1 MKHAKKFASLLLALV
16 MALALT
22 VPAFGADETYTI
34 TINDTTE
41 GHTFTAYQIFAGDL
55 SDSTL
60 SNIVWG
66 SGVNTA
72 KEGFPFANTTAAAKA
87 KSLTTTSDAE
97 AFAEAIAP
105 YLGTA
110 AGNATVAKNA
120 TTCEISGLE
129 AGYYLVKNT
138 AVPAE
143 DGVYTYYLM
152 KIVKSITIAP
162 KADVPKVTKKVQDT
176 NDSTGETSGWK
187 DSADYDIGD
196 SVPFQ
201 LTATLADNVS
211 VYDTYKVVFHDTL
224 SKGLTYNGDAKVYI
238 GSTETNG
245 FTVTST
251 VNADGTTTLTVSC
264 DDVKDQGAGNSSVI
278 TVEYTAKLNESAT
291 VGSAGNTNKVKLEYS
306 NNPNNSGTGN
316 NETGNTPEDTVV
328 VFTYKT
334 IINKVDGEKA
344 ALTGAAFKLEK
355 KIKGEAGTEDTWT
368 PVKEF
373 TVDKANPLSSFEFSG
388 LDDGIY
394 KLTETVTPAGYNT
407 IDPIEFTIS
416 AEHAT
421 ESAAPTLTSLS
432 GNATV
437 GEIIFTPNT
446 TAGSLTADVVNQAG
460 TVLPETGGMGT
471 TLFYILGSVLVL
483 GAGVLLVVKKRMGAD
498 K

>member
-16 MALALT
+16 MVFALT

-110 AGNATVAKNA
+110 AGNATVSKNA

-162 KADVPKVTKKVQDT
+162 KADVPEVTKKVQDT

-264 DDVKDQGAGNSSVI
+264 DDVKAQGAGNSSVI
-278 TVEYTAKLNESAT
+278 TV
-291 VGSAGNTNKVKLEYS
+291 
-306 NNPNNSGTGN
+306 
-316 NETGNTPEDTVV
+316 
-328 VFTYKT
+328 
-334 IINKVDGEKA
+334 
-344 ALTGAAFKLEK
+344 
-355 KIKGEAGTEDTWT
+355 
-368 PVKEF
+368 
-373 TVDKANPLSSFEFSG
+373 
-388 LDDGIY
+388 
-394 KLTETVTPAGYNT
+394 
-407 IDPIEFTIS
+407 
-416 AEHAT
+416 
-421 ESAAPTLTSLS
+421 
-432 GNATV
+432 
-437 GEIIFTPNT
+437 
-446 TAGSLTADVVNQAG
+446 
-460 TVLPETGGMGT
+460 
-471 TLFYILGSVLVL
+471 
-483 GAGVLLVVKKRMGAD
+483 
-498 K
+498 